1 MLVRLALFDVEWFFC
16 KGKGILKIEL
26 QNVYGRK
33 QNNWKSPAQKYML
46 DIQVIDVLLVN
57 EVFLG
62 ILIPD
67 WLVWIVI
74 QSNAMQEIQGPKRT
88 SKRCENDHDN
98 KVLLCSL
105 SHQTKPSRF
114 ILRT

>member
-1 MLVRLALFDVEWFFC
+1 MLVWLALFDVEWFFS

-26 QNVYGRK
+26 WKVYGRK

-62 ILIPD
+62 YFD
-67 WLVWIVI
+67 TRLVGMNCYTK
-74 QSNAMQEIQGPKRT
+74 QHNARNTE
-88 SKRCENDHDN
+88 
-98 KVLLCSL
+98 V
-105 SHQTKPSRF
+105 
-114 ILRT
+114 